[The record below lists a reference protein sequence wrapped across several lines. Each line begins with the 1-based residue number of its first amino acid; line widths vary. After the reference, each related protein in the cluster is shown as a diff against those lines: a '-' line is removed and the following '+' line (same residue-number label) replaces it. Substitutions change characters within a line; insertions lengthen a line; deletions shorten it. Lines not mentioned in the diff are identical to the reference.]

1 MGLHRRGRGPLRG
14 VDVVNLKPF
23 FVDALSSAL
32 DLGIATPDD
41 VLRHVTPDL
50 LAQHLPR
57 PLWARLLTACV
68 GASRVDAQL
77 VVETIGLPNLCEH
90 IPGAAIWSLLAEIG
104 QRSLG
109 GEVSARPA
117 ATAPAIVTR
126 PAAPKPNAP
135 LSISGPP
142 PPDPVKPAPA
152 APPPMAGPSIPA
164 PALAAADPGELDE
177 DRTSAPSR
185 PRTATGSRFRQTSTN
200 IGRLAQSNQRRPQAA
215 AQTPPPP
222 VNLDQGTDRPTRAN
236 VVRRG
241 ETEVE
246 SEVELET
253 SNGDWR
259 NALAVED
266 EQLVDWSAS
275 DETLTAAG
283 DDPAFRKR

>member
-1 MGLHRRGRGPLRG
+1 
-14 VDVVNLKPF
+14 VNLKPF
-23 FVDALSSAL
+23 FVDALTSAL

-50 LAQHLPR
+50 LANHLPR

-77 VVETIGLPNLCEH
+77 VVETLGVSNLCEH
-90 IPGAAIWSLLAEIG
+90 IPATAIWSCLAEVA

-117 ATAPAIVTR
+117 AAAAPAIVTR
-126 PAAPKPNAP
+126 PQAAKPNAP

-142 PPDPVKPAPA
+142 PPDPVKPTPA
-152 APPPMAGPSIPA
+152 APPPMAGPSIPSPGTS
-164 PALAAADPGELDE
+164 PANGELAGDNE
-177 DRTSAPSR
+177 LPSR
-185 PRTATGSRFRQTSTN
+185 SRTATGGRFRQNSTN
-200 IGRLAQSNQRRPQAA
+200 IGRLAANNQRRPQAA

-222 VNLDQGTDRPTRAN
+222 SNAIDPATERPTRTN
-236 VVRRG
+236 IVRRG

-246 SEVELET
+246 VEIDELEAGG
-253 SNGDWR
+253 SDWR
-259 NALAVED
+259 STLAVED

-275 DETLTAAG
+275 EETLTSTG
-283 DDPAFRKR
+283 DDPAFRNKR

>member
-1 MGLHRRGRGPLRG
+1 MS
-14 VDVVNLKPF
+14 LKQF

-50 LAQHLPR
+50 LAHHLPR

-77 VVETIGLPNLCEH
+77 VVDTIGVSNLCEH
-90 IPGAAIWSLLAEIG
+90 IPTTAIWSCLSEVG

-109 GEVSARPA
+109 GEITARPA
-117 ATAPAIVTR
+117 AAIVTR
-126 PAAPKPNAP
+126 STAQKPNAP

-142 PPDPVKPAPA
+142 PPDPVKPTPA

-164 PALAAADPGELDE
+164 PSSLATSASTGDEGEHDE
-177 DRTSAPSR
+177 DRPTGPSR

-200 IGRLAQSNQRRPQAA
+200 IGRLAATANQRRPQAPA
-215 AQTPPPP
+215 PTPPPP
-222 VNLDQGTDRPTRAN
+222 AQLDPATERPTRAH

-253 SNGDWR
+253 GNGDWR
-259 NALAVED
+259 SALAVED

-275 DETLTAAG
+275 EETLTSAG
-283 DDPAFRKR
+283 DDPAFRTKR

>member
-1 MGLHRRGRGPLRG
+1 VGLHRRGRGPLRG

-57 PLWARLLTACV
+57 PLWARLITACV

-77 VVETIGLPNLCEH
+77 VVETIGIPNLCEH
-90 IPGAAIWSLLAEIG
+90 IPGGVIWSCLAEIG

-117 ATAPAIVTR
+117 PTAPAIVSR

-164 PALAAADPGELDE
+164 PALAAADVGDVGE
-177 DRTSAPSR
+177 DRTSEPIR

-222 VNLDQGTDRPTRAN
+222 VSLDQGTDRPTSAN
-236 VVRRG
+236 LVRRG
-241 ETEVE
+241 QT
-246 SEVELET
+246 EVELET
-253 SNGDWR
+253 ANGDWR

-283 DDPAFRKR
+283 DDPAFRTKR

>member
-1 MGLHRRGRGPLRG
+1 M
-14 VDVVNLKPF
+14 NLKPF

-41 VLRHVTPDL
+41 VLRHVTPEL
-50 LAQHLPR
+50 LANHLPR

-77 VVETIGLPNLCEH
+77 VVETLGISNLCEH
-90 IPGAAIWSLLAEIG
+90 IPISALWSCIAEVA

-117 ATAPAIVTR
+117 ASKPSEIVTR
-126 PAAPKPNAP
+126 PAAAKPNAP
-135 LSISGPP
+135 LSISDPP
-142 PPDPVKPAPA
+142 PLDPVKPTAPA
-152 APPPMAGPSIPA
+152 APLPKAGPSIPA
-164 PALAAADPGELDE
+164 PGTSPATAALADLAGDE
-177 DRTSAPSR
+177 PPARS
-185 PRTATGSRFRQTSTN
+185 RTATGSQRFRQTSTN
-200 IGRLAQSNQRRPQAA
+200 IGRLAASNQRRPQAA
-215 AQTPPPP
+215 APTPPAPSSA
-222 VNLDQGTDRPTRAN
+222 LDPATERPTRTH

-246 SEVELET
+246 AEVDLET
-253 SNGDWR
+253 EAAGDWR

-275 DETLTAAG
+275 EETLTSTG
-283 DDPAFRKR
+283 DDPAFRNKR

>member
-1 MGLHRRGRGPLRG
+1 M
-14 VDVVNLKPF
+14 NLKAF
-23 FVDALSSAL
+23 FVDALSTAL

-41 VLRHVTPDL
+41 VLRHVTSDL

-77 VVETIGLPNLCEH
+77 VVETVGIPNLCEH
-90 IPGAAIWSLLAEIG
+90 IPTGAIWSCLAEVG

-109 GEVSARPA
+109 GEVAPRPA
-117 ATAPAIVTR
+117 AASAIVTR
-126 PAAPKPNAP
+126 PAKPNAP

-142 PPDPVKPAPA
+142 PPEPAKPTPA
-152 APPPMAGPSIPA
+152 LPPPMTGPSIPVPSQVVVSA
-164 PALAAADPGELDE
+164 SADGLDE
-177 DRTSAPSR
+177 ERTPGPSHS
-185 PRTATGSRFRQTSTN
+185 RTATGSRFRQTSTN
-200 IGRLAQSNQRRPQAA
+200 IGRLAATNQRRPQAA
-215 AQTPPPP
+215 AQTPPAP
-222 VNLDQGTDRPTRAN
+222 VSLDPGTDRPARGSI
-236 VVRRG
+236 VRRG

-283 DDPAFRKR
+283 DDPAVRTKR